1 MRGLTAI
8 AAVCSAC
15 SVQSQQP
22 HDSVDAAAPSIDA
35 PASSPDAPMVN
46 EAVARGEQWVVAM
59 VPYCQSIN
67 HAPDYDPACAAI
79 CTRPDM
85 PAWDVYRS
93 DCSGFVSWAWD
104 LPSTGG
110 GRTTGEFA
118 PFQTDITHTINAL
131 DLQPGDAVNR
141 TVQGHMMLFKVWVTP
156 GVEAT
161 FMEEPGCSS
170 STPYAHEL
178 TSTVMVMGE
187 MIVVGDHGTFTAIRR
202 NGP

>member
-1 MRGLTAI
+1 MRGLAV
-8 AAVCSAC
+8 AAALCSAC
-15 SVQSQQP
+15 SVHS
-22 HDSVDAAAPSIDA
+22 HDAHESVDAAAPPVSDAASSATDA
-35 PASSPDAPMVN
+35 PAMVD
-46 EAVARGEQWVVAM
+46 EAVARGEQWVTAM

-67 HAPDYDPACAAI
+67 HAPDYDPACSPI

-93 DCSGFVSWAWD
+93 DCSGFVSWAWS
-104 LPSTGG
+104 LSSAGG
-110 GRTTGEFA
+110 GRTTAEFA
-118 PFQTDITHTINAL
+118 PFQTDITHTITAL

-141 TVQGHMMLFKVWVTP
+141 AQQGHMMLFKAWVTL

-170 STPYAHEL
+170 ATPYAHEF

-187 MIVVGDHGTFTAIRR
+187 MIVVGDHGTFIAIRR
-202 NGP
+202 N